1 MEYME
6 KKYNVPGK
14 NSQAYQLKQMTRQA
28 LIAVVVGVITLI
40 GFVICSLVLSRGK
53 DELLK
58 ATMALEQYRLG
69 SKILTYEIQSY
80 AVTGDEKYHE
90 GYLKEL
96 NEDQNRDKAVAIL
109 KECNITDEEWAG
121 LNAIAV
127 LSEGLVPMEEEAIAC
142 VQKGDIKKAESL
154 VFSEAYGDAVATISQ
169 ETDAV
174 IKDIQNRKSSRQA
187 VLNYIQILFEA
198 LYITAFIY
206 VILRIVKTIQFSDR
220 ELLQPIKKVSAEM
233 SAVASGNFDTRLD
246 LKEDDSEVGTMVT
259 AIVFMKQN
267 LLGMVEEIAEVL
279 DQMGNGNYNIH
290 IQKQYVGAFVQ
301 IKESFLKIAEK
312 MRETLLTIR
321 DVSGQ
326 IDRGSEQLACAA
338 EDLAEGSTTQAGQVT
353 DLVTMVEDMTKSME
367 KNAVEADAS
376 VRLAASA
383 GSTLAIGNQK
393 MQELKEAIGEISKC
407 SEQIGTI
414 IGAIEDIAS
423 QTNLLSLNAAIE
435 AARAGEA
442 GKGFAVVADQVK
454 NLADESA
461 KAAGRTTKLI
471 ETTILAVEK
480 GITIADETA
489 DNMNEVLDSAKAAT
503 DKMGQIVAM
512 LEEDALR
519 MRQINESISKVSAV
533 VDNNSATSQETAA
546 VSEEQKAQVETMVQ
560 LMDRF
565 EI

>member
-1 MEYME
+1 ME

-353 DLVTMVEDMTKSME
+353 DLVAMVEDMTKSME